1 MPSRLFATKSI
12 DTLRAD
18 AAGEH
23 GLKRALGAVDL
34 VLLGIGAII
43 GTGIF
48 VLTGQAAADN
58 AGPAVVLSFVV
69 AGIASGFAGLCY
81 AEMASMIPI
90 AGSAY
95 TYSYA
100 TMGELIAWII
110 GWDLI
115 LEYLVASAAV
125 SVGWSGYAVAFVHD
139 VLGVTL
145 AKTWT
150 SAPFVYDEA
159 ARQFHATGA
168 VLNIPAMLI
177 TAIVTVI
184 LVIGIKESARFNSVI
199 VTVKI
204 VVVLMFIA
212 FCARYVHPQYWH
224 PFIPPQEA
232 PGRFGMSGVM
242 RGAARV
248 FFAYIGFDAV
258 STAAQETRN
267 PQRDLPRG
275 ILGSLAVC
283 TVLYVA
289 VSLIL
294 TGLVPYQQLGVPH
307 PIALGVEATGQTWLA
322 TLVEVGAIAG
332 LSSVMLVMMMGQ
344 PRIFFSMAHDG
355 LLPPGA
361 ARVHPRFG
369 TPWVTTIITGVAVAI
384 AGGVLPVGV
393 LAQLTS
399 VGTLF
404 AFVLVSIGVLILR
417 RSRPDIPRGFRVPG
431 GTYLVP
437 LCGAATSLYL
447 MLQETTGTLIR
458 LFGWMAIGL
467 AVYFLYSRKHS
478 KLAVPSQ
485 SPVAASSTAQGNGP
499 L

>member
-1 MPSRLFATKSI
+1 MVSRLFARKSI
-12 DTLRAD
+12 DALRAD
-18 AAGEH
+18 AASEH
-23 GLKRALGAVDL
+23 GLKRALGAMDL
-34 VLLGIGAII
+34 TLLGIGAII

-58 AGPAVVLSFVV
+58 AGPAVVLSFIV
-69 AGIASGFAGLCY
+69 AGVASGFAGLCY

-115 LEYLVASAAV
+115 LEYMVASAAV
-125 SVGWSGYAVAFVHD
+125 SVGWSGYTVAFFRD

-145 AKTWT
+145 PKTWT
-150 SAPFVYDEA
+150 SAPFVFDEVA
-159 ARQFHATGA
+159 GQFHATGA
-168 VLNIPAMLI
+168 VLNVPAMLI
-177 TAIVTVI
+177 TALVTIV

-199 VTVKI
+199 VAVK
-204 VVVLMFIA
+204 VAVVLLFIA
-212 FCARYVHPQYWH
+212 FCARFVHPNLWH

-267 PQRDLPRG
+267 PQRDLPYG

-289 VSLIL
+289 VSLVL

-307 PIALGVEATGQTWLA
+307 PIALGVEATGQRWLE
-322 TLVEVGAIAG
+322 TLVEIGAIAG

-361 ARVHPRFG
+361 ARVHRRFG
-369 TPWVTTIITGVAVAI
+369 TPWVTTIITGVVVAVAG
-384 AGGVLPVGV
+384 ALLPVGV
-393 LAQLTS
+393 LSQLTS

-404 AFVLVSIGVLILR
+404 AFVLVSLGVMILR
-417 RSRPDIPRGFRVPG
+417 RRRPDIPRGFRVPG
-431 GTYLVP
+431 GDYLVP
-437 LCGAATSLYL
+437 LCGAGTSLYL
-447 MLQETTGTLIR
+447 MLQETASTLIR

-467 AVYFLYSRKHS
+467 AIYFFYSRKHS
-478 KLAVPSQ
+478 RLTAPPPS
-485 SPVAASSTAQGNGP
+485 AQ
-499 L
+499 

>member
-1 MPSRLFATKSI
+1 VASRLFATKSI
-12 DTLRAD
+12 DALRAD
-18 AAGEH
+18 ATAEH
-23 GLKRALGAVDL
+23 GLKRALGGVDL
-34 VLLGIGAII
+34 MLLGIGAII

-48 VLTGQAAADN
+48 VLTGQAAADY

-100 TMGELIAWII
+100 TMGELVAWII

-115 LEYLVASAAV
+115 LEYMVASAAV

-139 VLGVTL
+139 VLGITL
-145 AKTWT
+145 SDTWT
-150 SAPFVYDEA
+150 RAPFVYDEA
-159 ARQFHATGA
+159 LRQFHATGA
-168 VLNIPAMLI
+168 VLNVPAMLV
-177 TAIVTVI
+177 TAAVTIV
-184 LVIGIKESARFNSVI
+184 LVIGIKESARLNSVI
-199 VTVKI
+199 VTVKV

-212 FCARYVHPQYWH
+212 FCARFVNTANWH
-224 PFIPPQEA
+224 PFIPPER
-232 PGRFGMSGVM
+232 GHGHFGFSGVM
-242 RGAARV
+242 RGAATV

-267 PQRDLPRG
+267 PQKDLPFG

-289 VSLIL
+289 VSAVL
-294 TGLVPYQQLGVPH
+294 TGIVPYTQLAVPH
-307 PIALGVEATGQTWLA
+307 PIAVGVEATGQRWLA
-322 TLVEVGAIAG
+322 TLVEIGAIAG

-344 PRIFFSMAHDG
+344 PRIFFSMATDG

-369 TPWVTTIITGVAVAI
+369 TPWVTTIITGVVVAI
-384 AGGVLPVGV
+384 AGGLLPVGV

-404 AFVLVSIGVLILR
+404 AFVLVSLGVLILR
-417 RSRPDIPRGFRVPG
+417 RQRPDIPRGFRVPG

-437 LCGAATSLYL
+437 ICGALTSLYL
-447 MLQETTGTLIR
+447 MLQESASTLIR

-467 AVYFLYSRKHS
+467 VIYGLYGRKHS
-478 KLAVPSQ
+478 KLAR
-485 SPVAASSTAQGNGP
+485 
-499 L
+499 

>member
-1 MPSRLFATKSI
+1 MASQLFATKSI
-12 DTLRAD
+12 DALRAD
-18 AAGEH
+18 AAADH
-23 GLKRALGAVDL
+23 GLKRALGPIDL
-34 VLLGIGAII
+34 MLLGIGAII

-58 AGPAVVLSFVV
+58 AGPAVVLSFVA

-100 TMGELIAWII
+100 TMGELVAWII

-139 VLGVTL
+139 VLGITL
-145 AKTWT
+145 YATWT
-150 SAPFVYDEA
+150 RAPFVYDEA
-159 ARQFHATGA
+159 LGQFHATGA
-168 VLNIPAMLI
+168 VLNVPAMLV
-177 TAIVTVI
+177 TALVTII
-184 LVIGIKESARFNSVI
+184 LVIGIKESARFNGVI
-199 VTVKI
+199 VTVKV
-204 VVVLMFIA
+204 VVVLLFIA
-212 FCARYVHPQYWH
+212 FCARFVNTANWH
-224 PFIPPQEA
+224 PFIPPEQ
-232 PGRFGMSGVM
+232 GHGHFGFSGIM

-258 STAAQETRN
+258 STAAQEPRN
-267 PQRDLPRG
+267 PQRDLPFG
-275 ILGSLAVC
+275 ILGSLAIC
-283 TVLYVA
+283 TILYVA
-289 VSLIL
+289 VSAVL
-294 TGLVPYQQLGVPH
+294 TGIVPYTQLAVPH
-307 PIALGVEATGQTWLA
+307 PIAVGVEATGQRWLA
-322 TLVEVGAIAG
+322 TLVEIGAIAG

-344 PRIFFSMAHDG
+344 PRIFFSMATDG

-369 TPWVTTIITGVAVAI
+369 TPWVTTIITGVLVVV
-384 AGGVLPVGV
+384 AGGLLPVGV

-404 AFVLVSIGVLILR
+404 AFVLVSLGVLILR
-417 RSRPDIPRGFRVPG
+417 RKRPDIPRGFRVPG

-437 LCGAATSLYL
+437 ICGALTSLYL
-447 MLQETTGTLIR
+447 MLQESMSTLIR

-467 AVYFLYSRKHS
+467 LIYVFYSRKHS
-478 KLAVPSQ
+478 KLAR
-485 SPVAASSTAQGNGP
+485 
-499 L
+499 

>member
-1 MPSRLFATKSI
+1 MASRLFATKSI

-18 AAGEH
+18 AAGDS
-23 GLKRALGAVDL
+23 GLKRALGGMDL
-34 VLLGIGAII
+34 MLLGIGAII

-48 VLTGQAAADN
+48 VLTGHAAADY

-81 AEMASMIPI
+81 AEMASMIPV

-125 SVGWSGYAVAFVHD
+125 SVGWSGYAVAFMHD
-139 VLGVTL
+139 VVGITL
-145 AKTWT
+145 PDTWT
-150 SAPFVYDEA
+150 RAPFVYDEVTS
-159 ARQFHATGA
+159 QFHATGA
-168 VLNIPAMLI
+168 VLNVPAMLV
-177 TAIVTVI
+177 TAAVTVI
-184 LVIGIKESARFNSVI
+184 LVIGIKESARFNAVI
-199 VTVKI
+199 VAVKL
-204 VVVLMFIA
+204 VVVLMFIG
-212 FCARYVHPQYWH
+212 FCARFVKTENWH
-224 PFIPPQEA
+224 PFIPPER
-232 PGRFGMSGVM
+232 GHGHFGFSGVM
-242 RGAARV
+242 RGAATV

-267 PQRDLPRG
+267 PQRDLPFG

-289 VSLIL
+289 VAAVL
-294 TGLVPYQQLGVPH
+294 TGIVPYTQLGVPH
-307 PIALGVEATGQTWLA
+307 PIAVGVEATGQRWLE
-322 TLVEVGAIAG
+322 TLVEIGAIAG

-344 PRIFFSMAHDG
+344 PRIFFSMATDG

-369 TPWVTTIITGVAVAI
+369 TPWVTTIITGVLVAVA
-384 AGGVLPVGV
+384 GGLLPVGV

-404 AFVLVSIGVLILR
+404 AFVLVSIGVAILR
-417 RSRPDIPRGFRVPG
+417 RKRPDIQRGFRVPG
-431 GTYLVP
+431 GDYLVP
-437 LCGAATSLYL
+437 TCGALTSLYL
-447 MLQETTGTLIR
+447 MWQESTSTLVR

-467 AVYFLYSRKHS
+467 VIYALYGRKHS
-478 KLAVPSQ
+478 KLT
-485 SPVAASSTAQGNGP
+485 AAR
-499 L
+499 

>member
-1 MPSRLFATKSI
+1 VASRLFATKSI
-12 DTLRAD
+12 DSLRAD
-18 AAGEH
+18 AAAEH
-23 GLKRALGAVDL
+23 GLKRALGGMDL
-34 VLLGIGAII
+34 MLLGIGAII

-48 VLTGQAAADN
+48 VLTGHAAADN
-58 AGPAVVLSFVV
+58 AGPAVVLSFVA

-100 TMGELIAWII
+100 TMGELVAWII

-139 VLGVTL
+139 VLGITL
-145 AKTWT
+145 SDTWT
-150 SAPFVYDEA
+150 RAPFVYDEA
-159 ARQFHATGA
+159 LSQFHATGA
-168 VLNIPAMLI
+168 ILNVPAMLVTAVV
-177 TAIVTVI
+177 TAI
-184 LVIGIKESARFNSVI
+184 LVVGIKESARFNAVI
-199 VTVKI
+199 VIVKI
-204 VVVLMFIA
+204 AVVLLFIA
-212 FCARYVHPQYWH
+212 FCARFVNTANWH
-224 PFIPPQEA
+224 PFIPPEQ
-232 PGRFGMSGVM
+232 GHGHFGFSGVM

-267 PQRDLPRG
+267 PQKDLPFG

-289 VSLIL
+289 VSAIL
-294 TGLVPYQQLGVPH
+294 TGIVPYTQLGVPH
-307 PIALGVEATGQTWLA
+307 PIAVGVEATGQRWLA
-322 TLVEVGAIAG
+322 TFVEVGAIAG

-344 PRIFFSMAHDG
+344 PRIFFSMATDG

-369 TPWVTTIITGVAVAI
+369 TPWVTTIITGVVVAI
-384 AGGVLPVGV
+384 AGGLLPVGV

-404 AFVLVSIGVLILR
+404 AFVLVSLGVAILR
-417 RSRPDIPRGFRVPG
+417 KQRPDIPRGFRVPG

-437 LCGAATSLYL
+437 ILGALTSLYL
-447 MLQETTGTLIR
+447 MLQESAGTLIR

-467 AVYFLYSRKHS
+467 VIYGLYGRKHS
-478 KLAVPSQ
+478 KLSR
-485 SPVAASSTAQGNGP
+485 GP
-499 L
+499 

>member
-1 MPSRLFATKSI
+1 MASALFATKSV
-12 DTLRAD
+12 DDLRAD
-18 AAGEH
+18 AEGQH
-23 GLKRALGAVDL
+23 GLKRALGSMDL

-58 AGPAVVLSFVV
+58 AGPAVVLSFVA

-100 TMGELIAWII
+100 TMGELVAWII

-125 SVGWSGYAVAFVHD
+125 SVGWSGYAVAFVRD
-139 VLGVTL
+139 VLGITL
-145 AKTWT
+145 PATWT

-159 ARQFHATGA
+159 LGQFHATGA

-177 TAIVTVI
+177 TLVITVI
-184 LVIGIKESARFNSVI
+184 LVRGIKESARFNAVI
-199 VTVKI
+199 VVVKLA
-204 VVVLMFIA
+204 VVLMFIV
-212 FCARYVHPQYWH
+212 FCAPYVHRANWH
-224 PFIPPQEA
+224 PFIPPEQSR
-232 PGRFGMSGVM
+232 GHFGFSGIM

-258 STAAQETRN
+258 STAAQETKN
-267 PQRDLPRG
+267 PQRDLPFG

-289 VSLIL
+289 VSLVL
-294 TGLVPYQQLGVPH
+294 TGVVSYTQLGVPH
-307 PIALGVEATGQTWLA
+307 PIAVGVEATGQRWLA
-322 TLVEVGAIAG
+322 TLVEIGAIAG
-332 LSSVMLVMMMGQ
+332 LSSVMLVMLMGQ
-344 PRIFFSMAHDG
+344 PRIFFSMAVDG
-355 LLPPGA
+355 LLPPVA
-361 ARVHPRFG
+361 SRVHPRFG
-369 TPWVTTIITGVAVAI
+369 TPWITTIITGVTVML
-384 AGGVLPVGV
+384 AGGLLPVGV
-393 LAQLTS
+393 LSQLTS

-404 AFVLVSIGVLILR
+404 AFVLVSLGVLILR
-417 RSRPDIPRGFRVPG
+417 RKRADIPRGFRVPG
-431 GTYLVP
+431 GDFLVP
-437 LCGAATSLYL
+437 ICGVLTSLYL
-447 MLQETTGTLIR
+447 MLQETTGTLVR

-467 AVYFLYSRKHS
+467 AVYGLYGRKHS
-478 KLAVPSQ
+478 ALR
-485 SPVAASSTAQGNGP
+485 AQTR
-499 L
+499 

>member
-1 MPSRLFATKSI
+1 MPAAPSSLFAKKSV
-12 DTLRAD
+12 DELRAD
-18 AAGEH
+18 AEGQH
-23 GLKRALGAVDL
+23 GLKRALGPIDL

-58 AGPAVVLSFVV
+58 AGPAVVLSFVA

-100 TMGELIAWII
+100 TMGELVAWII

-115 LEYLVASAAV
+115 LEYLVASGAV

-139 VLGVTL
+139 VIGVTL
-145 AKTWT
+145 PATWT
-150 SAPFVYDEA
+150 RAPFVYDETLG
-159 ARQFHATGA
+159 QFHATGA

-177 TAIVTVI
+177 TLAVTVI
-184 LVIGIKESARFNSVI
+184 LVRGIKESARFNAVI
-199 VTVKI
+199 VAIKL

-212 FCARYVHPQYWH
+212 FCAPYIKSANWH
-224 PFIPPQEA
+224 PFVPAPQ
-232 PGRFGMSGVM
+232 GRGHFGFSGIM

-258 STAAQETRN
+258 STAAQETKN
-267 PQRDLPRG
+267 PQRDLPFG

-289 VSLIL
+289 VSLVL
-294 TGLVPYQQLGVPH
+294 TGVVSYTQLGVPH
-307 PIALGVEATGQTWLA
+307 PIAVGVEATGQRWLA
-322 TLVEVGAIAG
+322 TVVEIGAIAG

-344 PRIFFSMAHDG
+344 PRIFFSMAVDG
-355 LLPPGA
+355 LLPPVAG
-361 ARVHPRFG
+361 RVHPRFG
-369 TPWVTTIITGVAVAI
+369 TPWVTTIITGAAVML
-384 AGGVLPVGV
+384 AGGLLPVGV
-393 LAQLTS
+393 LSQLTS

-404 AFVLVSIGVLILR
+404 AFVLVSLGVLILR
-417 RSRPDIPRGFRVPG
+417 RKRPDLPRGFRVPG
-431 GTYLVP
+431 GDYLVP
-437 LCGAATSLYL
+437 IGGVCTSLYL
-447 MLQETTGTLIR
+447 MLQETTGTLVR

-467 AVYFLYSRKHS
+467 CVYVAYGRKHS
-478 KLAVPSQ
+478 KLRAR
-485 SPVAASSTAQGNGP
+485 
-499 L
+499 